1 MCRKQR
7 LAAMCMIIII
17 ATGCG
22 DQRVLE
28 KLGFTQS
35 ISYDLASDD
44 EHTNDAEHSTD
55 NKSRTKL
62 LIGNTIP
69 RPNSDGGKRSREF
82 ISSTAISSK
91 EGKIKNSK
99 QTELMLVSGQLR
111 NTLFGMSLAKQ
122 GIWEHIDTLLRDTSI
137 SPQVKVTVVN
147 GRAHDLLAKDYPQ
160 HPRTGQYLD
169 RMLEKEARDQTI
181 PQTTLYR
188 FTKDYLD
195 DGIDPVAPLVK
206 ISDDHIV
213 VDGIALFRDDRYVT
227 KVEPDQSLIFAFI
240 RGNFKNGEMSIDLS
254 EVGRKNEVIMFTS
267 ITSQRKVKM
276 QSNPG
281 SNQYRATIHIKATG
295 SILEYTG
302 VLDLDKKEDRMK
314 IEKLINEYVKL
325 KTEDMIAMMQ
335 KNKVDS
341 IGLGKYVRNHLGYEQ
356 WRKLNWEEVYQNIE
370 VTCDVTTRIK
380 DYGKFL
386 NVNQ

>member
-1 MCRKQR
+1 MALC
-7 LAAMCMIIII
+7 IIFII

-22 DQRVLE
+22 DQRILE

-44 EHTNDAEHSTD
+44 EHSNDDEHSTG
-55 NKSRTKL
+55 NESRTKL

-91 EGKIKNSK
+91 DGKIKNSK

-111 NTLFGMSLAKQ
+111 NTLFGISLAKQ

-137 SPQVKVTVVN
+137 SPQVKITVVN
-147 GRAHDLLAKDYPQ
+147 GSAHDLLGKDYTQ

-169 RMLEKEARDQTI
+169 RMLEKEAHVQTI
-181 PQTTLYR
+181 PHTTLYR

-195 DGIDPVAPLVK
+195 DGIDPVVPIVRVM
-206 ISDDHIV
+206 DDHIV
-213 VDGIALFRDDRYVT
+213 IDGIALFRDDRYIT

-240 RGNFKNGEMSIDLS
+240 RDNFKRGEISIDLTD
-254 EVGRKNEVIMFTS
+254 VGRKNEVVMFS
-267 ITSQRKVKM
+267 SMSSHRKVKIKK
-276 QSNPG
+276 NPG
-281 SNQYRATIHIKATG
+281 SDQYRATIHIKATG

-302 VLDLDKKEDRMK
+302 VLNLDKKDDRNK
-314 IEKLINEYVKL
+314 IEKLISEYIKI
-325 KTEDMIAMMQ
+325 KTENMVAMMQ
-335 KNKVDS
+335 SNKVDS
-341 IGLGKYVRNHLGYEQ
+341 IGLGKYVRNYLGYEKWHQ
-356 WRKLNWEEVYQNIE
+356 LNWEEVYQDIE
-370 VTCDVTTRIK
+370 VTCDVTIRIK

-386 NVNQ
+386 HIGR